1 LILTFAVSLLAI
13 LGFVLTFVY
22 LKIVPVSR
30 EAVGKARLGALAMFD
45 NTLSEEEKET
55 AVQSAGL
62 ALLMASF
69 QILWRVAAC
78 LVVAVAPIYLIGAG
92 GFVSTDA
99 VTTLM
104 LRWDYILGTTIVL
117 SGIGWVITKSRKKDT
132 PQSAYSG
139 ADQIIHKLAFSGPSI
154 QLTAADIEDRLFAKQ
169 IREIEDQPPIFITSL
184 PRAGTTILL
193 NALNDIPDTA
203 THLYRDMPFVM
214 APLLWSRMSS
224 MFVKQGEMTE
234 RAHGDGIKIGY
245 DSPEAFE
252 EVIWRAFWPKKY
264 HEESIELWHVE
275 DNMPDATEFFTKHFR
290 KIVAL
295 RTNGAGRYISKNNN
309 NMARLDL
316 LPEMFQGAQ
325 VLVPL
330 REPVEHAAS
339 LLRQHE
345 NFLKQHAADPFVER
359 YMEDIGHLEFGALHT
374 PIAFPHFDVSTSSPR
389 EADYW
394 LDYWIAA
401 YRMVLDKAERLHF
414 VTLERLGKHPEA
426 VMHSLCE
433 RIDLD
438 IAGVDLA
445 KHFCPIHK
453 KVQEDLFGTRKLAE
467 AVELYHALRKYEI

>member
-1 LILTFAVSLLAI
+1 MLAFLVSLLAI
-13 LGFVLTFVY
+13 SGFILAFVY
-22 LKIVPVSR
+22 LNVVPISQ
-30 EAVGKARLGALAMFD
+30 EAIARTRKGVFAMLD

-62 ALLMASF
+62 SLFRSSF
-69 QILWRVAAC
+69 EILWRVTAC
-78 LVVAVAPIYLIGAG
+78 LLAAAAPIYLIDYA
-92 GFVSTDA
+92 GFVPAEA

-104 LRWDYILGTTIVL
+104 LRWDYILGTTFVL
-117 SGIGWVITKSRKKDT
+117 GGIGWALARSRKKDL

-139 ADQIIHKLAFSGPSI
+139 TDQITHKLAFSGLGI
-154 QLTAADIEDRLFAKQ
+154 QLTAADIEDRLFANQ
-169 IREIEDQPPIFITSL
+169 ISEIEDQPPIFITSL

-193 NALNDIPDTA
+193 TALNDLPSTA

-224 MFVKQGEMTE
+224 MFGKQGEMAE

-264 HEESIELWHVE
+264 HDQFIELWHWE
-275 DNMPDATEFFTKHFR
+275 DNMPDATAYFTKHFR

-309 NMARLDL
+309 NIARLDL
-316 LPEMFQGAQ
+316 LPEMFPGAH

-330 REPVEHAAS
+330 REPAEHAAS

-374 PIAFPHFDVSTSSPR
+374 PIAFPNFDVLKSSPR

-401 YRMVLDKAERLHF
+401 YQMVLDKAKRLHF
-414 VTLERLGKHPEA
+414 VTLEKVAKHPEA

-438 IAGVDLA
+438 RAGVDLA
-445 KHFCPIHK
+445 KHFRPIKK
-453 KVQEDLFGTRKLAE
+453 KVQEDLFDTRRLAV
-467 AVELYHALRKYEI
+467 AMELYHALRKCEI